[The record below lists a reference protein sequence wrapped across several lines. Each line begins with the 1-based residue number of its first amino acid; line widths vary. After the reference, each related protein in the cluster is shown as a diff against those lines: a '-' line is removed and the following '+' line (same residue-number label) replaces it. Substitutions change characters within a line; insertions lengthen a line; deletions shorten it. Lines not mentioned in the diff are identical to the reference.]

1 MRGQVWYLAALI
13 AAMCAVR
20 GGLAAYGYLYPDQLM
35 DSLGASIASNPQM
48 PYIVRVWAI
57 RDVVLALL
65 VVLARPQTIRGLLI
79 ACIAIDATDR
89 LTPAIHIA
97 TTEPISASGM
107 LAMITPASTMLRAW
121 STKRVPWSKP
131 EEYMVSRPAH
141 ARAQLP
147 VQTAPRRRD

>member
-1 MRGQVWYLAALI
+1 MRGQVGYLAALI

-79 ACIAIDATDR
+79 ACIAIDAGTEERATKHTHMVQEREEDR
-89 LTPAIHIA
+89 A
-97 TTEPISASGM
+97 G
-107 LAMITPASTMLRAW
+107 
-121 STKRVPWSKP
+121 
-131 EEYMVSRPAH
+131 
-141 ARAQLP
+141 
-147 VQTAPRRRD
+147 